1 MSHKAHTGQLPLVE
15 GGSLPTW
22 LVKPESAHRLRITC
36 TRCQGWA
43 IVPTSWGVGGYA
55 TRPCTHC
62 FKTSKV
68 PPRLRAGRRRRP
80 TTTTKEK

>member
-1 MSHKAHTGQLPLVE
+1 MTKPRTGQLPLVE

-22 LVKPESAHRLRITC
+22 VVKRESRYRLRIVC

-43 IVPTSWGVGGYA
+43 IVPTSWPVGGYA

-62 FKTSKV
+62 FAASKV
-68 PPRLRAGRRRRP
+68 PPRLREPHSKP
-80 TTTTKEK
+80 TTNRRTA